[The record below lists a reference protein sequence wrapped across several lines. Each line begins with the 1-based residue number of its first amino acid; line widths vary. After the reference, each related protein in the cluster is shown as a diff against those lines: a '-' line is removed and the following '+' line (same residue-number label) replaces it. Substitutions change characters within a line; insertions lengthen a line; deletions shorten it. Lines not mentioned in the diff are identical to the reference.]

1 MGAKKKT
8 NVVLSVFNFSMVAP
22 KSKNSTESSIKTTRI
37 KTTRIKIYIMLTNPR
52 KQQTERHR
60 ITAKY
65 FRRSILKR
73 SRQMFWYLYRF

>member
-8 NVVLSVFNFSMVAP
+8 SVGLLVCTSNSSMVAP
-22 KSKNSTESSIKTTRI
+22 NSKNSTESSIKTTRI
-37 KTTRIKIYIMLTNPR
+37 GIYIMLTNPR

-65 FRRSILKR
+65 FRRSIFKKAGKGFGVERL
-73 SRQMFWYLYRF
+73 LL